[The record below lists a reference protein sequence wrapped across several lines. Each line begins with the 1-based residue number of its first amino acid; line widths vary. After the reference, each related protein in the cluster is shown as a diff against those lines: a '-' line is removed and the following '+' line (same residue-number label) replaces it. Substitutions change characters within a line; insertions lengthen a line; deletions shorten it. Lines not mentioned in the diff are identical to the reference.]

1 MVSDILKKNKNHVII
16 FFTILIF
23 YIYRVYEYIFPTNYQ
38 QDDVAELRVV
48 FVNDFFCALDSG
60 DNHPLFTMF
69 IWFTSRLID
78 RPEYIISLVLV
89 FLTIVSMVILFNIL
103 KDQFTI
109 EIALFFVVVL
119 LFSPSIINYSLSLK
133 QYSFELFATVYSL
146 RFLQENLNSEAPL
159 QNNKKFYIISCA
171 LVLFSF
177 VCVIPILLTLF
188 FIIVDSKKL
197 NFKLII
203 WPIIALAPFSGYFI
217 RKVGRVSGG
226 GYWDNFFITNELSS
240 IEDFYNN
247 FYFLNSL
254 FLKSLFVE
262 NLVPI
267 IFIIYLLAIIW
278 TFFSKEKILLCSLAG
293 VSVVILLSILR
304 LYPLGGGRT
313 DILFLPYLLILIS
326 GFADFI
332 YLNIRNKNIKYIL
345 IIFIFLYS
353 FNGLSTTKVF
363 YKNENIESIIFNMED
378 KFNSDDSII
387 IVSSEQYFSL
397 LYYSQQL
404 VNSVTYQNDEC
415 EKITPNIKNLIIYD
429 KNKDFKNLFEKPF
442 TNRNIIFEKNQ
453 IILIGIE
460 LPGTTG
466 KYREVNDF
474 IIDNKFALTS
484 KTEYDN
490 GLISLEY
497 NSDE

>member
-1 MVSDILKKNKNHVII
+1 MVPDILKKNKNHVIT

-23 YIYRVYEYIFPTNYQ
+23 YIYRVYENIFPPNYQ
-38 QDDVAELRVV
+38 QDDVSELRVI
-48 FVNDFFCALDSG
+48 FINEFFCALDSG

-78 RPEYIISLVLV
+78 RPEYIISFVLV
-89 FLTIVSMVILFNIL
+89 FLTIVSMVILFNIM
-103 KDQFTI
+103 KDQFTL
-109 EIALFFVVVL
+109 EIALFFLVVL
-119 LFSPSIINYSLSLK
+119 LFSPSIINYSLTLK

-146 RFLQENLNSEAPL
+146 RFLQQNLNSEASL
-159 QNNKKFYIISCA
+159 QNNKKFYMISCT

-188 FIIVDSKKL
+188 FIFVDSKKL

-203 WPIIALAPFSGYFI
+203 ASMIALAPFSGYFI
-217 RKVGRVSGG
+217 RKVERVSLG
-226 GYWDNFFITNELSS
+226 GYWDDFFITTELSS

-267 IFIIYLLAIIW
+267 IFVVYLFSIIS
-278 TFFSKEKILLCSLAG
+278 TFFSKENILLCSLAG
-293 VSVVILLSILR
+293 VSVVILLSVLR

-326 GFADFI
+326 GLANSI
-332 YLNIRNKNIKYIL
+332 YLKIRNRNTRYIL
-345 IIFIFLYS
+345 FIFIFLYS
-353 FNGLSTTKVF
+353 FNGVSTTKVF
-363 YKNENIESIIFNMED
+363 YKNENMESIIFNFED
-378 KFNSDDSII
+378 KFNSNDSTI
-387 IVSSEQYFSL
+387 IVTADQYPSL
-397 LYYSQQL
+397 LYYSQDL
-404 VNSVTYQNDEC
+404 VNSVTYQIDDC
-415 EKITPNIKNLIIYD
+415 KKIKPNIENLITY
-429 KNKDFKNLFEKPF
+429 KNSQYFGNLFEKPSIDP
-442 TNRNIIFEKNQ
+442 NIIFEKEH

-466 KYREVNDF
+466 KYRAVNDF
-474 IIDNKFALTS
+474 ILENNFALTS
-484 KTEYDN
+484 KTEYEN
-490 GLISLEY
+490 GLISLEF